1 LFKKELPLVA
11 FFKQET
17 LFFFCGIFI
26 SIWAKK
32 TDQKEQNLIFKSQK
46 LSNKIKHIA
55 VMRLSAMGDVA
66 MTVPVL
72 RAFVKQYPEVKIT
85 VISRPFFKPF
95 FDGIQNL
102 NFFAFD
108 EKERHKGFSG
118 LLRLFRDVKKLKI
131 DAFADLHNVLRSK
144 IVSLLFALSGKKR
157 ATVDK
162 GREGKK
168 ELTRAENKVFR
179 QLPTMFERHAK
190 VFEKL
195 GFPLDLSNPEFPEK
209 AILSSDIFEI
219 IGDKNSKLIGI
230 APFAQYDSKVYPQDL
245 MQEVIAKLADN
256 KEYKILLFG
265 GGKKEIEILD
275 SFAKPF
281 ENVINM
287 AGKIKFQQEL
297 QLISNLDVMLS
308 MDSGNAH
315 IAAMLGLK
323 VITLWGATHPYAGFL
338 PFNQTMENALT
349 SDRNQYPQLPTSV
362 YGNKIVEG
370 YQDAMR
376 TILLDEIVNKIQSLL

>member
-1 LFKKELPLVA
+1 MATKLP
-11 FFKQET
+11 
-17 LFFFCGIFI
+17 
-26 SIWAKK
+26 K
-32 TDQKEQNLIFKSQK
+32 TIQ
-46 LSNKIKHIA
+46 HIA

-72 RAFVKQYPEVKIT
+72 RAFAKQYPEVKLT

-95 FDGIQNL
+95 FEGIPNL
-102 NFFAFD
+102 DFFAFD
-108 EKERHKGFSG
+108 EKQRHKGFLG
-118 LLRLFRDVKKLKI
+118 LLRLFQDVKKLKI

-144 IVSLLFALSGKKR
+144 VVSLLFALSGKKR

-162 GREGKK
+162 GRQGKK
-168 ELTRAENKVFR
+168 ELTHAENKTFK

-190 VFEKL
+190 VFEEL
-195 GFPLDLSNPEFPEK
+195 GFTLDLSNPEFPEK
-209 AILSSDIFEI
+209 ANLSADILEI
-219 IGDKNSKLIGI
+219 VGNQNQKLIGI
-230 APFAQYDSKVYPQDL
+230 APFAQYDSKVYPLDL
-245 MQEVIAKLADN
+245 MNEVISTLAQN
-256 KEYKILLFG
+256 PNNKILLFG

-275 SFAKPF
+275 SLSQPF

-315 IAAMLGLK
+315 IAAMLGIK

-338 PFNQTMENALT
+338 PFNQSLENALT
-349 SDRNQYPQLPTSV
+349 SDRNQYPKLPTSI

-370 YQDAMR
+370 YEDAMR
-376 TILLDEIVNKIQSLL
+376 TISPENIIEKM